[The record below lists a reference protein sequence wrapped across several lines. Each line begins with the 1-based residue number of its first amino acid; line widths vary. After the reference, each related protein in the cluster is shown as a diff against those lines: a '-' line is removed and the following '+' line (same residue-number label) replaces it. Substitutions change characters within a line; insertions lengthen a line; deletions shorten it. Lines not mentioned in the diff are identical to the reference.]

1 LLKAWLGFFAALVAP
16 SPNFHCQVVGFP
28 EVVSAN
34 CTVCPGPG
42 IVGLKTNVAGEG
54 EGITV
59 SVFVTFFEV
68 VLLAAMRV
76 TFRNPE
82 AI

>member
-1 LLKAWLGFFAALVAP
+1 VLVAP
-16 SPNFHCQVVGFP
+16 SPKFHCHEVGFP

-42 IVGLKTNVAGEG
+42 VVGLKTKVAGEG

-59 SVFVTFFEV
+59 RVLVAFFEV

-76 TFRNPE
+76 ILRNPE
-82 AI
+82 AV